1 MLQDARH
8 ALRDV
13 HQARWPRNV
22 WTLQKEEDFFACKWT
37 VNEATGDNLLLAAGL
52 NAALRVINVSN
63 ETLQWVGS
71 CQRSRVSGTAM
82 TGECCARGSRCALN
96 SSAACGRR
104 RRAMAT
110 PSTT

>member
-1 MLQDARH
+1 L
-8 ALRDV
+8 
-13 HQARWPRNV
+13 
-22 WTLQKEEDFFACKWT
+22 TLQKEEDFFACKWT

-63 ETLQWVGS
+63 ETLQWVGNLPA
-71 CQRSRVSGTAM
+71 QLRPPLP
-82 TGECCARGSRCALN
+82 RGANAVFIVHSTLN
-96 SSAACGRR
+96 RYAAYGRR